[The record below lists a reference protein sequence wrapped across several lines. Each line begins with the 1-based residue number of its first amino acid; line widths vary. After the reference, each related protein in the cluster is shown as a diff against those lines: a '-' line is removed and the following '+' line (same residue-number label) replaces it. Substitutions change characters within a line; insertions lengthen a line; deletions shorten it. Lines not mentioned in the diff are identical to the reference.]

1 MLLQNFLE
9 NTTNRTSDK
18 TALVVG
24 KDRLTFQEVEEK
36 SNQLAHALKDM
47 GVERGD
53 RVAILLDNSVEAV
66 ISIFGVLKA
75 DAVFSVLS
83 PTIKSKKLAYIL
95 NNSEARVLI
104 THRNKFRIL
113 QPIINQLSHLD
124 HTIFAGPKG
133 FDGGLNSSIWN
144 ETLSGYKV
152 TKCPTRNIDVDLAS
166 IIYTSGS
173 TGEPKGV
180 MLTHLNMVSAARS
193 ITTYLENNSND
204 IILSA
209 LPLSFDYGLYQALM
223 ASLFGGTLVLERSFL
238 YLFDVI
244 RKIPEEKV
252 TGFPLVPTMA
262 AMLLQMEKLDRVDIS
277 GLRYI
282 TNTAA
287 ALPVTHIKKLQSTFP
302 HVMIYSMYGL
312 TECKRVSYLPP
323 AELDRKPTSVGHAMP
338 NEEVYVV
345 DKRGQKL
352 GPGQVGELV
361 VRGSNVMKGYWRD
374 PDATDRMLKP
384 GPYPGEKVLYT
395 GDLFKMDIEG
405 YLYFVARK
413 DDLIKSRGERV
424 SPKEVEDTL
433 HQIDGVA
440 EAAVM
445 GVADE
450 ILGQAIKAFIISN
463 DHGQLTEKQVIAHC
477 TKNLEYFMVP
487 KYVEFVTS
495 FPRTSTGKIDK
506 KELSLPSALSAF
518 SFEP

>member
-9 NTTNRTSDK
+9 NTADRTPDK
-18 TALVVG
+18 TALVTG
-24 KDRLTFQEVEEK
+24 TYRLTFQEMEEK

-47 GVERGD
+47 GVKRGD
-53 RVAILLDNSVEAV
+53 RVAILLDNSAEAV

-113 QPIINQLSHLD
+113 QPIVHHVPHLR
-124 HTIFAGPKG
+124 HTILVEPKL
-133 FDGGLNSSIWN
+133 DSLLNSFLWD
-144 ETLSGYKV
+144 EVLSGYNV
-152 TKCPTRNIDVDLAS
+152 TKCPAKNIDIDLAS

-180 MLTHLNMVSAARS
+180 MLTHLNMISAARS
-193 ITTYLENNSND
+193 ITTYLENNSSD
-204 IILSA
+204 IVLSA

-244 RKIPEEKV
+244 RKIPEERV

-262 AMLLQMEKLDRVDIS
+262 AMLLQMENLNRVDLS
-277 GLRYI
+277 SLRYI

-287 ALPVTHIKKLQSTFP
+287 ALPVNHIRKLQSTFP
-302 HVMIYSMYGL
+302 LVKIYSMYGL

-323 AELDRKPTSVGHAMP
+323 DELDRRPTSVGRAMP
-338 NEEVYVV
+338 NEEVYII
-345 DKRGQKL
+345 DRQGKRL
-352 GPGQVGELV
+352 GPGHVGELV

-384 GPYPGEKVLYT
+384 GLHPGEKVLHT
-395 GDLFKMDIEG
+395 GDLFKMDDEG

-413 DDLIKSRGERV
+413 DDLIKSRGERI

-433 HQIDGVA
+433 HQIEGVA
-440 EAAVM
+440 ETAVV

-477 TKNLEYFMVP
+477 SKNLEYFMVP

-495 FPRTSTGKIDK
+495 FPRTSTEKIDK
-506 KELSLPSALSAF
+506 KELS
-518 SFEP
+518 

>member
-1 MLLQNFLE
+1 MLLQHFIE
-9 NTTNRTSDK
+9 NTADRTPDK
-18 TALVVG
+18 TALVFG
-24 KDRLTFQEVEEK
+24 SQRLTFQDIEEK
-36 SNQLAHALKDM
+36 SNQLAHALRDI

-113 QPIINQLSHLD
+113 QPIVDQLSHLH

-133 FDGGLNSSIWN
+133 IDSGLSSSVWD
-144 ETLSGYKV
+144 EALSGYKV
-152 TKCPTRNIDVDLAS
+152 TKCPAKNIDVDLAS

-193 ITTYLENNSND
+193 IVTYLENDSND

-244 RKIPEEKV
+244 RKIPEERV

-262 AMLLQMEKLDRVDIS
+262 AMLLQMEKLDRVDLS
-277 GLRYI
+277 SLRYI

-287 ALPVTHIKKLQSTFP
+287 ALPVDHIKRLQSVFS
-302 HVMIYSMYGL
+302 HVKIYSMYGL

-323 AELDRKPTSVGHAMP
+323 RELDRRPTSVGRAMP
-338 NEEVYVV
+338 NEEVYII
-345 DKRGQKL
+345 DKHGQKL
-352 GPGQVGELV
+352 GPGHVGELV

-374 PDATDRMLKP
+374 PDTTDRVLRP
-384 GPYPGEKVLYT
+384 GPYPGEKVLHT
-395 GDLFKMDIEG
+395 GDLFKMDEDG

-424 SPKEVEDTL
+424 SPREVENTL
-433 HQIDGVA
+433 HQIEGVA
-440 EAAVM
+440 EAAVI

-463 DHGQLTEKQVIAHC
+463 DHGQLTEKHVIAHC

-506 KELSLPSALSAF
+506 KELNKSY
-518 SFEP
+518 